1 VIQPAADEKPKMG
14 NLAARVLTAVVL
26 VPLLIAAIQWSNPI
40 GVWAIVFVAT
50 MLALREYYGMTL
62 QGEPASEQWFGVALG
77 LAVAAVLYWLD
88 HVPGADAAALA
99 GATLACF
106 LFYLFRYRE
115 IESVARRVT
124 ATLSGVLYVA
134 LLLTYVALL
143 KKRGSDGGAW
153 VYITLTCT
161 WFSDTTAYFA
171 GRFLGPFWPAKLY
184 PAVSP
189 KKSVMGAFGGM
200 AGSIGALILAKL
212 WYLPSL
218 SWADV
223 FLVAV
228 PANVLAQTGDL
239 CESLLKRS
247 VGVKDSG
254 NLLPGHGGML
264 DRIDALLFVVPYVY
278 CYARW
283 AYGHI

>member
-1 VIQPAADEKPKMG
+1 VTDENVAAPKKQLG
-14 NLAARVLTAVVL
+14 NLTARLLTAAVL
-26 VPLLIAAIQWSNPI
+26 LPVLITVIRWSNPV
-40 GVWAIVFVAT
+40 GVWLVVYAAT
-50 MLALREYYGMTL
+50 FLGLREFYNMTLAREPKLERCFAIALGMT
-62 QGEPASEQWFGVALG
+62 F
-77 LAVAAVLYWLD
+77 AAILYWLD
-88 HVPGADAAALA
+88 RRTGATAAALA
-99 GATLACF
+99 GITIASF

-115 IESVARRVT
+115 IETVAARWT

-153 VYITLTCT
+153 VFITLTCT

-189 KKSVMGAFGGM
+189 KKSVV
-200 AGSIGALILAKL
+200 GALGGLVGSLGALVLAKL
-212 WYLPSL
+212 WYLPTL
-218 SWADV
+218 SWTDV
-223 FLVAV
+223 VLVAV

-254 NLLPGHGGML
+254 TLLPGHGGML
-264 DRIDALLFVVPYVY
+264 DRIDALLFVVPWVY

-283 AYGHI
+283 FYAG